1 MSNNVLPSLLIIV
14 MTLIPVITFGQ
25 SQPLNP
31 LQREYHVI
39 KTRNSEQFDLPFIA
53 SNDDRTHPFI
63 YFYDKPKVTN
73 WILTIQNNMS
83 YAIRKDAKTI
93 VKLQEPAPSE
103 KFIEIAMFGEASK
116 KFWVAVNTHDS
127 GYIRIYERDI
137 DGWSRDQPIIV
148 AHASNQ
154 GLTITNGK
162 RIIIDRLSINGFTI
176 GSIAVYGKDDP
187 ISPIN
192 TYAGNIFF
200 DVVYGDPANSP
211 IYYLPLGM
219 LVGVGGLVTGLLVF
233 KRRKKYSHE
242 EEN

>member
-1 MSNNVLPSLLIIV
+1 MLQSVLIIV
-14 MTLIPVITFGQ
+14 MIFIPVTTFGQ
-25 SQPLNP
+25 IQPLNP

-39 KTRNSEQFDLPFIA
+39 KTKNSEQFDLPFIA
-53 SNDDRTHPFI
+53 SNNDRIHPFV

-73 WILTIQNNMS
+73 WILTIQNNIA
-83 YAIRKDAKTI
+83 YAMGKDAKTI

-103 KFIEIAMFGEASK
+103 KFIEIAMFGESSK
-116 KFWVAVNTHDS
+116 KFWAAVNTHDS

-162 RIIIDRLSINGFTI
+162 RIIVDRLSINGFTI

-192 TYAGNIFF
+192 TYAGNISF

-219 LVGVGGLVTGLLVF
+219 LVGVGGVVIGLLVF
-233 KRRKKYSHE
+233 KRRRKSSQE
-242 EEN
+242 E

>member
-1 MSNNVLPSLLIIV
+1 MIF
-14 MTLIPVITFGQ
+14 IPVTTFGQ
-25 SQPLNP
+25 IQPLNP

-39 KTRNSEQFDLPFIA
+39 KTKNSEQFDLPFIA
-53 SNDDRTHPFI
+53 SNNDRIHPFV

-83 YAIRKDAKTI
+83 YAMRKDAKTI

-103 KFIEIAMFGEASK
+103 KFIEIAMFGDASK
-116 KFWVAVNTHDS
+116 KFWAAVNTHDS

-162 RIIIDRLSINGFTI
+162 RIIVDRLSINGFTI

-192 TYAGNIFF
+192 TYAGNISF

-219 LVGVGGLVTGLLVF
+219 LVGVGGIVIGLLVF
-233 KRRKKYSHE
+233 KRRRKSSQE
-242 EEN
+242 E

>member
-1 MSNNVLPSLLIIV
+1 
-14 MTLIPVITFGQ
+14 
-25 SQPLNP
+25 
-31 LQREYHVI
+31 
-39 KTRNSEQFDLPFIA
+39 
-53 SNDDRTHPFI
+53 
-63 YFYDKPKVTN
+63 
-73 WILTIQNNMS
+73 
-83 YAIRKDAKTI
+83 
-93 VKLQEPAPSE
+93 LQEPAPSE
-103 KFIEIAMFGEASK
+103 KFIEIAMFGDGSK
-116 KFWVAVNTHDS
+116 KFWAAVNTHDS

-162 RIIIDRLSINGFTI
+162 RIIVDRLSINGFTI

-192 TYAGNIFF
+192 TYAGNISF

-219 LVGVGGLVTGLLVF
+219 LIGVGGLVTGLLIF
-233 KRRKKYSHE
+233 KRRKKSSQE
-242 EEN
+242 EDW

>member
-1 MSNNVLPSLLIIV
+1 MTNNVLLSLL
-14 MTLIPVITFGQ
+14 LIAMIFVPASTFSQGQ
-25 SQPLNP
+25 QVNP
-31 LQREYHVI
+31 LQIQYHVI
-39 KTRNSEQFDLPFIA
+39 KTKNSERFDLPFMA
-53 SNDDRTHPFI
+53 SNNDRIHPTI
-63 YFYDKPKVTN
+63 YFYDKPKATN

-83 YAIRKDAKTI
+83 YAVRKDAKTI

-103 KFIEIAMFGEASK
+103 KFIEIAMFGDVSK
-116 KFWVAVNTHDS
+116 KFWAAVNTHDS
-127 GYIRIYERDI
+127 GYVRIYERDI

-148 AHASNQ
+148 AHANNQ

-162 RIIIDRLSINGFTI
+162 RIIVDRLSINGFTI

-187 ISPIN
+187 ISPLN
-192 TYAGNIFF
+192 TYEGDISF

-233 KRRKKYSHE
+233 KKRKKISQE
-242 EEN
+242 EQ

>member
-1 MSNNVLPSLLIIV
+1 MLQSVLIIV
-14 MTLIPVITFGQ
+14 MIFIPVTTFGQ
-25 SQPLNP
+25 IQPLNP

-39 KTRNSEQFDLPFIA
+39 KTKNSEQFDLPFIA
-53 SNDDRTHPFI
+53 SNNDRIHPFV

-73 WILTIQNNMS
+73 WILTIQNNIS
-83 YAIRKDAKTI
+83 YAMGKDAKTI

-103 KFIEIAMFGEASK
+103 KFIEIAMFGESSK
-116 KFWVAVNTHDS
+116 KFWAAVNTHDS

-162 RIIIDRLSINGFTI
+162 RIIVDRLSINGFTI

-192 TYAGNIFF
+192 TYAGNIAF

-219 LVGVGGLVTGLLVF
+219 LVGVGGVVIGLLVF
-233 KRRKKYSHE
+233 KRRKKSSQE
-242 EEN
+242 E